1 MIKFASM
8 STKKGLTIQ
17 SIPIGFRVSAPTAR
31 KLETAKWTLRM
42 SKAQIITT
50 ALEEFFDK
58 HGIKEETSGT
68 SKKETSKK

>member
-1 MIKFASM
+1 MTIKKEL
-8 STKKGLTIQ
+8 TKQ
-17 SIPIGFRVSAPTAR
+17 SIPIGFRVSESTAK

-58 HGIKEETSGT
+58 HDIKEETSRT

>member
-1 MIKFASM
+1 MTVKNN
-8 STKKGLTIQ
+8 STKQ
-17 SIPIGFRVSAPTAR
+17 SIPIGFRVSESTAK

-58 HGIKEETSGT
+58 HGIKEEISGT
-68 SKKETSKK
+68 SKKDPSKK

>member
-1 MIKFASM
+1 MTVKNN
-8 STKKGLTIQ
+8 STKQ
-17 SIPIGFRVSAPTAR
+17 SIPIGFRVSESTAK

-58 HGIKEETSGT
+58 HGIKEEISGT

>member
-1 MIKFASM
+1 MTANKNS
-8 STKKGLTIQ
+8 KGHL
-17 SIPIGFRVSAPTAR
+17 SPIAFRVSESTAR

-58 HGIKEETSGT
+58 HDIKEEISGT